1 MRRLSRVCCHRK
13 VAPGLTG
20 PHPACAWRGQQ
31 IRLIIDKMQPFSV
44 EEAAMAVMSLLDK
57 EKIVECLMKSIKI
70 AEEEK
75 KDIMRK
81 LEEAVFDSIRTN
93 KELESS
99 SKLSTEE
106 NATLTAEND
115 GLKLII
121 QGHET
126 TNADSI
132 VTIKELESS
141 SKLSTEENATLT
153 RENDGLKLII
163 QGHET
168 TNADS
173 IVTIKELES
182 SSKLSTEENATLTAE
197 NDGLNLIIQGHET
210 TNADSIVT
218 IKELESSLQLLGT
231 KTTNFINLIDDLVL
245 ESSLQLST
253 EKNETLDAAIVE
265 ILSTIEDLEM
275 KTADST
281 LTTGHSHELIK
292 DVICEIEHLE
302 SSLDVSYQ
310 ELTAASA
317 QFEAVKLDE
326 ASVAW
331 TEEFKSQITTPMSTE
346 KEYSNQFCQTDENT
360 VNFSRKTKKIRG
372 TSEPNKTRVTRSS
385 STH

>member
-20 PHPACAWRGQQ
+20 PHSACAWRGQQ

-44 EEAAMAVMSLLDK
+44 EEAAMAMLSLLDK
-57 EKIVECLMKSIKI
+57 EKIVECLMKSIKT
-70 AEEEK
+70 AEEEQ

-81 LEEAVFDSIRTN
+81 LEEAEGTIANFSRSLEEAKTEVSDYIRTI

-99 SKLSTEE
+99 SQLSTEE
-106 NATLTAEND
+106 NETLTAEND
-115 GLKLII
+115 ELKLII

-126 TNADSI
+126 KNADSI
-132 VTIKELESS
+132 YTIKEL
-141 SKLSTEENATLT
+141 A
-153 RENDGLKLII
+153 
-163 QGHET
+163 
-168 TNADS
+168 
-173 IVTIKELES
+173 
-182 SSKLSTEENATLTAE
+182 
-197 NDGLNLIIQGHET
+197 
-210 TNADSIVT
+210 
-218 IKELESSLQLLGT
+218 SSLQLLGT
-231 KTTNFINLIDDLVL
+231 KTTDFINLIDDLVL

-265 ILSTIEDLEM
+265 ILSTIEDLKM
-275 KTADST
+275 KSADST
-281 LTTGHSHELIK
+281 LTAGHELIR

-326 ASVAW
+326 VSVAW
-331 TEEFKSQITTPMSTE
+331 TEEVKSQITTPMSTE

-360 VNFSRKTKKIRG
+360 VNFSRKNKKIRG
-372 TSEPNKTRVTRSS
+372 KSETNKTRVTRSS

>member
-81 LEEAVFDSIRTN
+81 LEEAVSESIRTN

-115 GLKLII
+115 GLK
-121 QGHET
+121 
-126 TNADSI
+126 
-132 VTIKELESS
+132 
-141 SKLSTEENATLT
+141 
-153 RENDGLKLII
+153 
-163 QGHET
+163 
-168 TNADS
+168 
-173 IVTIKELES
+173 
-182 SSKLSTEENATLTAE
+182 
-197 NDGLNLIIQGHET
+197 LIIQGHET

-281 LTTGHSHELIK
+281 LTAGHSHELIK